1 MALSGAFTGT
11 TGNQYIFPTIKWSAV
26 QSQDGNYSDVTATLY
41 YSRSNSGYTTSGTW
55 SGGIT
60 IDGQWTAGSRHIEVS
75 WQSGTLAMSATVRV
89 YHDADG
95 SRSVTISA
103 AGYISGTT
111 LSSTSISATVTLD
124 TIPRASVPT
133 TNKSS
138 IAMGEEIIIYTNR
151 KNTAFCHTARY
162 TFAGQAGDIAD
173 FDAETAWNWYSLV
186 PKKSL
191 ANRIPNAASGVCTV
205 YIKTWSDGNLTQQIG
220 EEQSVSFTLTVPADA
235 KPVVST
241 GWAAA
246 AADNSGGKAAAL
258 STFVSGFSRAQVTFS
273 TAKIAPQY
281 GASIRSY
288 KITCGGV
295 SADASPYKTGVLSG
309 TSASIVCR
317 VTDSRGLYVEETL
330 TVSLYSYAA
339 PALTG
344 AKLYRSDDAML
355 PADTGLH
362 IAGVAT
368 AKFSSCGGENV
379 CTIKGYWRAV
389 GGSWSAGTAMTSGAA
404 GLVTGDVDI
413 LTTASYEAK
422 IEITDKLGNTAS
434 FSAVIPTADV
444 AFHLRPGGKG
454 AAFGKYSEKEAL
466 EVAWPA
472 EFQKGVTVS
481 GKDIWE
487 LIYPVGA
494 IYISAA
500 ATDPNTLFGG
510 TWTRIKD
517 RFLLAAGDTF
527 AAGKTGGEASHTLTV
542 AEMPAHGHSVFYDY
556 SSGTQSFGYQFSN
569 KGERSAVKESSSGIG
584 ESGGGGAHN
593 NMPPYLT
600 VYVWQRTA

>member
-11 TGNQYIFPTIKWSAV
+11 TGNQYIFPTIRWSAV

-111 LSSTSISATVTLD
+111 LSSTDISQTVTLD
-124 TIPRASVPT
+124 QIARASVPT

-191 ANRIPNAASGVCTV
+191 ANRIPNAASGTCTV

-235 KPVVST
+235 KPVVSS

-246 AADNSGGKAAAL
+246 SADNSGGKASAL
-258 STFVSGFSRAQVTFS
+258 SGFISGFSRAQVTFS
-273 TAKIAPQY
+273 AAKITPQY

-317 VTDSRGLYVEETL
+317 VTDSRGLYAEETL
-330 TVSLYSYAA
+330 TVSLYGYAA

-422 IEITDKLGNTAS
+422 IEITDTPRV
-434 FSAVIPTADV
+434 F
-444 AFHLRPGGKG
+444 RP
-454 AAFGKYSEKEAL
+454 
-466 EVAWPA
+466 
-472 EFQKGVTVS
+472 
-481 GKDIWE
+481 
-487 LIYPVGA
+487 
-494 IYISAA
+494 
-500 ATDPNTLFGG
+500 
-510 TWTRIKD
+510 
-517 RFLLAAGDTF
+517 
-527 AAGKTGGEASHTLTV
+527 
-542 AEMPAHGHSVFYDY
+542 
-556 SSGTQSFGYQFSN
+556 
-569 KGERSAVKESSSGIG
+569 
-584 ESGGGGAHN
+584 
-593 NMPPYLT
+593 
-600 VYVWQRTA
+600 

>member
-11 TGNQYIFPTIKWSAV
+11 TGNQYIFPTIRWSAV

-75 WQSGTLAMSATVRV
+75 YQSGTLAMSATVRV

-111 LSSTSISATVTLD
+111 LSSTDISQTVTLD
-124 TIPRASVPT
+124 QIARASVPT

-235 KPVVST
+235 KPVVSS

-246 AADNSGGKAAAL
+246 AADNSGGKA
-258 STFVSGFSRAQVTFS
+258 SGAFHICKRVFA
-273 TAKIAPQY
+273 
-281 GASIRSY
+281 GA
-288 KITCGGV
+288 GDV
-295 SADASPYKTGVLSG
+295 
-309 TSASIVCR
+309 
-317 VTDSRGLYVEETL
+317 
-330 TVSLYSYAA
+330 
-339 PALTG
+339 
-344 AKLYRSDDAML
+344 
-355 PADTGLH
+355 
-362 IAGVAT
+362 
-368 AKFSSCGGENV
+368 CGGENRLSV
-379 CTIKGYWRAV
+379 RGEHQV
-389 GGSWSAGTAMTSGAA
+389 
-404 GLVTGDVDI
+404 VQD
-413 LTTASYEAK
+413 
-422 IEITDKLGNTAS
+422 
-434 FSAVIPTADV
+434 
-444 AFHLRPGGKG
+444 HLRRRGCGCVP
-454 AAFGKYSEKEAL
+454 L
-466 EVAWPA
+466 
-472 EFQKGVTVS
+472 
-481 GKDIWE
+481 
-487 LIYPVGA
+487 
-494 IYISAA
+494 
-500 ATDPNTLFGG
+500 
-510 TWTRIKD
+510 
-517 RFLLAAGDTF
+517 
-527 AAGKTGGEASHTLTV
+527 
-542 AEMPAHGHSVFYDY
+542 
-556 SSGTQSFGYQFSN
+556 
-569 KGERSAVKESSSGIG
+569 
-584 ESGGGGAHN
+584 
-593 NMPPYLT
+593 
-600 VYVWQRTA
+600 

>member
-75 WQSGTLAMSATVRV
+75 YQSGTLAMSATVRV

-111 LSSTSISATVTLD
+111 LSSTDISQTVTLD
-124 TIPRASVPT
+124 QIARASVPT

-151 KNTAFCHTARY
+151 KNTDFCHTARY

-173 FDAETAWNWYSLV
+173 FDAETAWNWYSLT

-191 ANRIPNAASGVCTV
+191 ANRIPNAASGTCTV

-235 KPVVST
+235 KPVVSS

-246 AADNSGGKAAAL
+246 VADNSGGKASAL
-258 STFVSGFSRAQVTFS
+258 SGFISGFSRAQITFAADKIS
-273 TAKIAPQY
+273 TKY
-281 GASIRSY
+281 GASIAGYR
-288 KITCGGV
+288 ITCGGV
-295 SADASPYKTGVLSG
+295 SAESAPYKTGVLTG
-309 TSASIVCR
+309 TSAQIICR
-317 VTDSRGLYVEETL
+317 VTDSRGMYAEETL
-330 TVSLYSYAA
+330 TVNLYSYAA
-339 PALTG
+339 PTLTG
-344 AKLYRSDDAML
+344 VQLYRSDDAML
-355 PADTGLH
+355 QANTGLH

-368 AKFSSCGGENV
+368 VKHSDCGGEN
-379 CTIKGYWRAV
+379 TYTLKGYWRAV
-389 GGSWSAGTAMTSGAA
+389 GGSWSAGLAMASGKAA
-404 GLVTGDVDI
+404 LITGSVDV
-413 LTTASYEAK
+413 LTTSSYEGK
-422 IEITDKLGNTAS
+422 IEVVDKLGNTAS

-454 AAFGKYSEKEAL
+454 AAFGKYSEKDAL
-466 EVAWPA
+466 EVAWPT
-472 EFQKGVTVS
+472 ELQKGVKVS
-481 GKDIWE
+481 GKAIWE

-500 ATDPNTLFGG
+500 ATDPKTLFGG
-510 TWTRIKD
+510 TWERIKD

-527 AAGKTGGEASHTLTV
+527 AAGKTGGEAEVTLTADEIPEIKMSYQYTGQSTV
-542 AEMPAHGHSVFYDY
+542 IGTDAIRLYDANGQMNQY
-556 SSGTQSFGYQFSN
+556 TGPQNSN
-569 KGERSAVKESSSGIG
+569 C
-584 ESGGGGAHN
+584 GGKAHN
-593 NMPPYLT
+593 NMPPYLA

>member
-75 WQSGTLAMSATVRV
+75 YQSGTLAMSATVRV

-111 LSSTSISATVTLD
+111 LSSTDISQTVTLD
-124 TIPRASVPT
+124 QIARASVPT

-186 PKKSL
+186 PQKSL
-191 ANRIPNAASGVCTV
+191 ANRIPNAASGTCTV

-235 KPVVST
+235 KPTVSS

-246 AADNSGGKAAAL
+246 AADNSGGKASAL
-258 STFVSGFSRAQVTFS
+258 SGFISGFSRAQIAFAADKIS
-273 TAKIAPQY
+273 TKY
-281 GASIRSY
+281 GASIAGYR
-288 KITCGGV
+288 IACGGV
-295 SADASPYKTGVLSG
+295 SAESAPYKTGVLTG
-309 TSASIVCR
+309 TSAQIICR
-317 VTDSRGLYVEETL
+317 VTDSRGMYAEETL
-330 TVSLYSYAA
+330 TVNLYSYAA
-339 PALTG
+339 PTLTG
-344 AKLYRSDDAML
+344 VQIYRSDDAML

-368 AKFSSCGGENV
+368 AKHSDCGGEN
-379 CTIKGYWRAV
+379 TYTLKGYWRAV
-389 GGSWSAGTAMTSGAA
+389 GGSWSAWIAMASGKAA
-404 GLVTGDVDI
+404 LITGSVDV

-472 EFQKGVTVS
+472 ELQKGVTVG
-481 GKDIWE
+481 GKAIWE

-500 ATDPNTLFGG
+500 ATDPKTLFGG
-510 TWTRIKD
+510 TWERIKD

-527 AAGKTGGEASHTLTV
+527 AAGKTGGEAEVTLTADEIPEIKMSYQYTGQSTV
-542 AEMPAHGHSVFYDY
+542 VGTDAIRLYDLNGQPNQY
-556 SSGTQSFGYQFSN
+556 TGPQSSNCRG
-569 KGERSAVKESSSGIG
+569 K
-584 ESGGGGAHN
+584 AHN
-593 NMPPYLT
+593 NMPPYLA

>member
-186 PKKSL
+186 PEKSL

-246 AADNSGGKAAAL
+246 AADNSGGKASAL
-258 STFVSGFSRAQVTFS
+258 SAFVSGFSRAQVTFS

-317 VTDSRGLYVEETL
+317 VTDSRGLYAEETL

-466 EVAWPA
+466 EVAWSA
-472 EFQKGVTVS
+472 EFQKGLTVR
-481 GKDIWE
+481 GKAIWE

-500 ATDPNTLFGG
+500 ATDPKTLFGG

-527 AAGKTGGEASHTLTV
+527 AAGKTGGEASHTLT
-542 AEMPAHGHSVFYDY
+542 ADEIPDHTHSYQYTGQSTVIGTDTIRLYDGNGQSNQY
-556 SSGTQSFGYQFSN
+556 TGQQSSN
-569 KGERSAVKESSSGIG
+569 C
-584 ESGGGGAHN
+584 GGKAHN

>member
-75 WQSGTLAMSATVRV
+75 YQSGTFAMSATVRV

-111 LSSTSISATVTLD
+111 LSSTDISQTVTLD
-124 TIPRASVPT
+124 QIARASVPT

-220 EEQSVSFTLTVPADA
+220 EEQSVSFTLTVSADA
-235 KPVVST
+235 KPTVSS

-246 AADNSGGKAAAL
+246 AADNSGGKASAL
-258 STFVSGFSRAQVTFS
+258 SGFISGFSRAQITFAADKIS
-273 TAKIAPQY
+273 TKY
-281 GASIRSY
+281 GASIAGYR
-288 KITCGGV
+288 IVCGGV
-295 SADASPYKTGVLSG
+295 SAESAPYKTGVLTG
-309 TSASIVCR
+309 ASAQIICR
-317 VTDSRGLYVEETL
+317 VTDSRGMYAEETL
-330 TVSLYSYAA
+330 TVNLYSYAA
-339 PALTG
+339 PTLTG
-344 AKLYRSDDAML
+344 VQLYRSDDAML

-368 AKFSSCGGENV
+368 VKHSDCGGEN
-379 CTIKGYWRAV
+379 TYTLKGYWRAV
-389 GGSWSAGTAMTSGAA
+389 GGSWSAGLAMASGRAA
-404 GLVTGDVDI
+404 LITGSVDV

-434 FSAVIPTADV
+434 FSAVIPTSDV

-454 AAFGKYSEKEAL
+454 AAFGKYSEKDAL
-466 EVAWPA
+466 EVAWPT
-472 EFQKGVTVS
+472 ELQKGVKVS

-500 ATDPNTLFGG
+500 ATDPKTLFGG
-510 TWTRIKD
+510 TWERIKD
-517 RFLLAAGDTF
+517 RFLLAAGDTY
-527 AAGKTGGEASHTLTV
+527 AAGKTGGEAEVTLTADEIPEIKMSYQYTGQSTV
-542 AEMPAHGHSVFYDY
+542 IGTDAIRLYDGDGKINQY
-556 SSGTQSFGYQFSN
+556 TGPQSSN
-569 KGERSAVKESSSGIG
+569 C
-584 ESGGGGAHN
+584 GGKAHN
-593 NMPPYLT
+593 NMPPYLA
-600 VYVWQRTA
+600 VYMWKRTA